1 MILFPAIDLSGG
13 KAVRLLRGDYRQMTV
28 FSDDPLAVARD
39 FVACGATHVHLV
51 DLDGA
56 KDGNTPN
63 ADVVKNIATKTP
75 LFCEIGGGVRSLD
88 VAERYFSCGV
98 DRVILG
104 TAAAESADLVR
115 ELCAEYG
122 DRIAVGAD
130 ARDGVIATRGW
141 TETSGEDLFSFCR
154 RMESLGVGTL
164 ICTDISKDGV
174 LSGTNVELYRKL
186 TGALDANV
194 IASGGVSS
202 LDDVR
207 ALMSAGV
214 FGAILGRAL
223 YTGALSLDEA
233 VKTVKE

>member
-1 MILFPAIDLSGG
+1 MILLPAIDLIGG
-13 KAVRLLRGDYRQMTV
+13 RVVRLTRGDYAQATV
-28 FSDDPLAVARD
+28 YGDDPLAVALSFRD
-39 FVACGATHVHLV
+39 AGAEHLHVV
-51 DLDGA
+51 DLEGARDG
-56 KDGNTPN
+56 GRPN
-63 ADVVKNIATKTP
+63 EAVIRRLIEESGLSVEA
-75 LFCEIGGGVRSLD
+75 GGGVRDRES
-88 VAERYFSCGV
+88 AEAYLSAGAA
-98 DRVILG
+98 RVILG

-115 ELCAEYG
+115 ELCEAFG

-141 TETSGEDLFSFCR
+141 TETSGEDIFSFCS
-154 RMESLGVGTL
+154 RMESLGVKTL

-186 TGALDANV
+186 TGELKANV

-202 LDDVR
+202 LGDVR
-207 ALMSAGV
+207 ALIETGV

-223 YTGALSLDEA
+223 YTGALSLEEA